1 MMGIT
6 AACIDIT
13 GSSRAMD
20 VAYLE
25 DDALHL
31 HTASNLKKCLDWIGE
46 RQPDVIAIDAPSKE
60 NVGLVPKGRDEF
72 GIPDGSYE
80 NFRIAEALLKLKGIG
95 LYNTPQ
101 TNPPEWMKRGWDLY
115 SLLTGK
121 GYFLLDTPGSVKST
135 GKVVLEVHPHA
146 SFVVGLGWIPQ
157 NKQTFAGQLE
167 RLAYLRRECRDLGI
181 SIDKTMLAE
190 DQLGQLKNTSATWET
205 IFEDG
210 VTLPEISHDQLDAI
224 AGLTTAIRAKRGDA
238 VAIGHQGDGV
248 IVVPRKLSETP
259 YQWKHK

>member
-1 MMGIT
+1 MRIK

-20 VAYLE
+20 VAYVE
-25 DDALHL
+25 DDALNL
-31 HTASNLKKCLDWIGE
+31 QTASNLKKFLDWVGE
-46 RQPDVIAIDAPSKE
+46 REPDVIVVDAPSKE
-60 NVGLVPKGRDEF
+60 NVGLVSKHRNEF
-72 GIPDGSYE
+72 GIPEGSYE

-115 SLLTGK
+115 SLLQGK
-121 GYFLLDTPGSVKST
+121 GYLLLDTPGPVKST
-135 GKVVLEVHPHA
+135 GKGVLEVHPHA

-157 NKQTFAGQLE
+157 NKQTLAGQLE
-167 RLAYLRRECRDLGI
+167 RLAYLRRECRELGI

-205 IFEDG
+205 IVADG

-224 AGLTTAIRAKRGDA
+224 AGLTTAIRAMRADA